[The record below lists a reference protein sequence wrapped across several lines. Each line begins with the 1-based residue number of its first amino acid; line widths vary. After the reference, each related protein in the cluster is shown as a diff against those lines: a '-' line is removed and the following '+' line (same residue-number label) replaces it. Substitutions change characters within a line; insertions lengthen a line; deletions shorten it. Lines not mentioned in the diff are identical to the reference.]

1 MFQKNAAQH
10 SADLLQL
17 EKEPSVNSIF
27 INPLTERPKHIECV
41 RVDGATDEGP
51 GHNEIQFWWTLRHM
65 QRPTVVTLV
74 TTRSSGASYL
84 NRVELQNGCLAL
96 GHANL
101 FIPSN
106 LNGSC
111 FDPQTGKVD
120 QDRLKKKWIRLP
132 TSTSVGLMAH
142 PVVTRLFTFLRVQ
155 IVVTTRSCEGM
166 FYST

>member
-84 NRVELQNGCLAL
+84 NSRMAAL
-96 GHANL
+96 PWVMQ
-101 FIPSN
+101 ISSN

-111 FDPQTGKVD
+111 FDPLTVP
-120 QDRLKKKWIRLP
+120 R
-132 TSTSVGLMAH
+132 
-142 PVVTRLFTFLRVQ
+142 
-155 IVVTTRSCEGM
+155 
-166 FYST
+166 